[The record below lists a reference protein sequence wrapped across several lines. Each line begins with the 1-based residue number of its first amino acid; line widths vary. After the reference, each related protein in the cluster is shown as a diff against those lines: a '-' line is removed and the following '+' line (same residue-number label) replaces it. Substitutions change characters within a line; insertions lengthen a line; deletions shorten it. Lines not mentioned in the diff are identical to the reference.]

1 MLGCFPRSL
10 FSGAFL
16 PTGFPS
22 AIRERLHQ
30 VPALPA
36 VHTSISGCS
45 WHLGCVQGT
54 FSCTAHYPRNSK
66 KLLKLTSGSWSPGN
80 RAEVFFQG
88 SRLEGSLTAE
98 SGNREVKLLPVI
110 AKCIFLSGQQILF
123 LWQGEGIWTM
133 SSGAVLGAT
142 SGSVL
147 RGCSRACSGTMK
159 CQSWPQARQAP

>member
-1 MLGCFPRSL
+1 MLDCFPRSL

-16 PTGFPS
+16 PAGFPS
-22 AIRERLHQ
+22 AIREQLHR

-45 WHLGCVQGT
+45 WHLGCGQGT

-80 RAEVFFQG
+80 RVEVFFQG
-88 SRLEGSLTAE
+88 SSLEGSLIAE

-110 AKCIFLSGQQILF
+110 AKCIFLSGQQIF
-123 LWQGEGIWTM
+123 CGRGRGFGPHQ
-133 SSGAVLGAT
+133 AVLCWGLLLA
-142 SGSVL
+142 L
-147 RGCSRACSGTMK
+147 CSGVA
-159 CQSWPQARQAP
+159 PGRARRP